1 MIRRPPRS
9 TRIDTLFPYTTLFR
23 SHATAITST
32 ALPMTKASVGSHAPK
47 TSRKPR
53 TRAGLVIPE
62 RVRPAPNNVPETSGG
77 RSFLTSDMSPS
88 DHRLDEHRYDT
99 GRDERQGCDD
109 RPLRQSAR
117 AADPVPARATAA
129 HAGAESHQR

>member
-1 MIRRPPRS
+1 
-9 TRIDTLFPYTTLFR
+9 
-23 SHATAITST
+23 
-32 ALPMTKASVGSHAPK
+32 MTKASVGSHAPK

-99 GRDERQGCDD
+99 GRDERQGCD
-109 RPLRQSAR
+109 RSEEHTSELQSLMRISYAVFFLKKKK
-117 AADPVPARATAA
+117 DTTQ
-129 HAGAESHQR
+129 HET

>member
-1 MIRRPPRS
+1 
-9 TRIDTLFPYTTLFR
+9 
-23 SHATAITST
+23 
-32 ALPMTKASVGSHAPK
+32 MTKASVGSHAPK

-109 RPLRQSAR
+109 RSEEHTSELQSIMRSSSA
-117 AADPVPARATAA
+117 VF
-129 HAGAESHQR
+129 SLKKKK

>member
-1 MIRRPPRS
+1 M
-9 TRIDTLFPYTTLFR
+9 
-23 SHATAITST
+23 
-32 ALPMTKASVGSHAPK
+32 
-47 TSRKPR
+47 
-53 TRAGLVIPE
+53 PE

-109 RPLRQSAR
+109 RPLRQSAH

-129 HAGAESHQR
+129 HAGAERSEEHTSELQSLMRISYAVLCLKKKNTISA

>member
-1 MIRRPPRS
+1 M
-9 TRIDTLFPYTTLFR
+9 
-23 SHATAITST
+23 ST
-32 ALPMTKASVGSHAPK
+32 ALPMTKASVGSQAPK

-109 RPLRQSAR
+109 RPLRQSAH
-117 AADPVPARATAA
+117 AADRSEERRVGKECVSTCRYRGSP
-129 HAGAESHQR
+129 SH

>member
-1 MIRRPPRS
+1 
-9 TRIDTLFPYTTLFR
+9 
-23 SHATAITST
+23 
-32 ALPMTKASVGSHAPK
+32 MTKASVGSHAPK

-77 RSFLTSDMSPS
+77 RRFLTSDMSPS

-99 GRDERQGCDD
+99 GRADRQGSDD
-109 RPLRQSAR
+109 PPLSTSTHAP
-117 AADPVPARATAA
+117 DPLPARATAA
-129 HAGAESHQR
+129 HAEHGNESC

>member
-1 MIRRPPRS
+1 
-9 TRIDTLFPYTTLFR
+9 
-23 SHATAITST
+23 
-32 ALPMTKASVGSHAPK
+32 MTKASVGSHAPK

-99 GRDERQGCDD
+99 ARDERQGCDD
-109 RPLRQSAR
+109 RPLRQSAH

-129 HAGAESHQR
+129 HEGAASPKPPGPHPPRPPGKTAPPTTD

>member
-1 MIRRPPRS
+1 M
-9 TRIDTLFPYTTLFR
+9 
-23 SHATAITST
+23 ST
-32 ALPMTKASVGSHAPK
+32 ALPMTKASVGSQAPK

-109 RPLRQSAR
+109 RPLRQSAH

-129 HAGAESHQR
+129 HAGAESHQRSGHHQHRPRGDRKSTRLNSRP